1 MRISLCTLIILTA
14 AGCSSGGS
22 DTSTNVTPAP
32 SNSAPIITGSPPLQV
47 TEGQPYSFTPT
58 ASDADGDVLTFSIDK
73 PPSWASFDPATG
85 SLTGTPEATDIGT
98 SPGVTISVSDGS
110 NSASLAPF
118 DLEVQSIRLGSATV
132 SWDIPTTNADGSDLD
147 DLAGFNIHYSLA
159 SGTFSGTEI
168 INDNTAMSFVIT
180 DLQPG
185 TWYFAVSAFDS
196 AGNRSAL
203 SAEENKVISP

>member
-1 MRISLCTLIILTA
+1 MRIALFTMIIVAT

-22 DTSTNVTPAP
+22 DTSTNITPTP
-32 SNSAPIITGSPPLQV
+32 SNSAPVISGSPPLQV

-58 ASDADGDVLTFSIDK
+58 ASDVDGDSLTFSID
-73 PPSWASFDPATG
+73 PQPSWATFDTASG
-85 SLTGTPEATDIGT
+85 SLTGTPGAIDIGT
-98 SPGVTISVSDGS
+98 SPGVTISVSDGTD
-110 NSASLAPF
+110 SASLAPF
-118 DLEVQSIRLGSATV
+118 DLEVQAIRLGSATV

-147 DLAGFNIHYSLA
+147 DLAGFNIHYRLA
-159 SGTFSGTEI
+159 PGNVSDIEV
-168 INDNTAMSFVIT
+168 INDNTATSVVIT

-185 TWYFAVSAFDS
+185 TWYFAVSAFDL

>member
-1 MRISLCTLIILTA
+1 MRNTLCTLIILTA

-22 DTSTNVTPAP
+22 DTLTSATPTP
-32 SNSAPIITGSPPLQV
+32 SNSAPTISGSPPLQV

-58 ASDADGDVLTFSIDK
+58 ANDADGDVLMFSIEQR
-73 PPSWASFDPATG
+73 PSWASFDPATG

-98 SPGVTISVSDGS
+98 SPGVTIFVSDGTD
-110 NSASLAPF
+110 SASLAPF
-118 DLEVQSIRLGSATV
+118 DLEVQQIQLGSATV

-147 DLAGFNIHYSLA
+147 DLAGFNIHYGLA
-159 SGTFSGTEI
+159 SGNYSDTEVISDNSATF
-168 INDNTAMSFVIT
+168 AVIT

-185 TWYFAVSAFDS
+185 TWYFAVSAFDH

-203 SAEENKVISP
+203 SAEANKVISP